1 MPATDLKI
9 HTREKEMDRVQDQA
23 PALTAEEQQ
32 WIDDNAVE
40 QKIRH
45 ENIVTEMEELS
56 TQRDSWIDSFLERLQ
71 TRGFNYNCDFLRKVK
86 KEELPEKPK
95 RRFKVVF

>member
-1 MPATDLKI
+1 
-9 HTREKEMDRVQDQA
+9 MDRVQNQG

-40 QKIRH
+40 QRTRH
-45 ENIVTEMEELS
+45 EKIVTEMEELS
-56 TQRDSWIDSFLERLQ
+56 TQRDSWIDAFLERLQ
-71 TRGFNYNCDFLRKVK
+71 TRGFNYNCDSLRKVK